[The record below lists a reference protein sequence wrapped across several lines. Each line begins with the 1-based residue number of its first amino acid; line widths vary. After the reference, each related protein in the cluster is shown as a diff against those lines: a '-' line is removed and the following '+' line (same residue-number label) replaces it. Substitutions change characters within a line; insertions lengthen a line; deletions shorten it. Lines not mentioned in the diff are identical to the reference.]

1 MGHKDRDDMSG
12 EGMER
17 NDENWMK
24 KERRKGGERR
34 RAGGGRPPFVECR
47 KGKRRKDLSAM
58 VPENKKNL
66 WREKKVAF
74 IGCGNMGSALISGT
88 LGSGLIS
95 KDKVLVT
102 DIRPK
107 QLEYIKEK
115 EGVSTTE
122 NNREAVEKSDI
133 IVLAVKPQVMEKV
146 LSEIRD
152 VVTEDKLIISIAAG
166 ITTGFIEKVL
176 GRQVPV
182 VRVMPNTPALVKT
195 GASGLS
201 PGKYAGEEEEAIA
214 EQMMLRVGIVVKVQE
229 EMLDA
234 VTALSGSGPAY
245 IFYIIESLIEAGV
258 EMGLQEDDAR
268 KLVEQT
274 VLGAVKMVMETGESP
289 QVLRAKVTSPGG
301 TTEAA
306 LKYLEEKGF
315 QKILIAAVKE
325 AAVRSKELSTG

>member
-1 MGHKDRDDMSG
+1 MKQ
-12 EGMER
+12 
-17 NDENWMK
+17 NDEKNMRK
-24 KERRKGGERR
+24 KRRKEGERR
-34 RAGGGRPPFVECR
+34 RPGGGRPPFVERR
-47 KGKRRKDLSAM
+47 KKERRKDSSAM
-58 VPENKKNL
+58 VSEEKRNL
-66 WREKKVAF
+66 WKEKKVVF
-74 IGCGNMGSALISGT
+74 IGCGNMGSALVSGT

-107 QLEYIKEK
+107 QLDEIKKK

-133 IVLAVKPQVMEKV
+133 IVLAVKPQVMESV
-146 LSEIRD
+146 LSEIKD
-152 VVTEDKLIISIAAG
+152 VVTEDKVIISIAAG
-166 ITTGFIEKVL
+166 ITTGFIEKIL
-176 GRQVPV
+176 GKEVPV

-214 EQMMLRVGIVVKVQE
+214 EQMMLRVGIVVKVPE

-245 IFYIIESLIEAGV
+245 IFYIIESLIEAGM
-258 EMGLQEDDAR
+258 EMRLPEDDVR

-306 LKYLEEKGF
+306 LEYLKEKGF
-315 QKILIAAVKE
+315 QKALIAAVKE
-325 AAVRSKELSTG
+325 AAIRSKELSKG

>member
-1 MGHKDRDDMSG
+1 MK
-12 EGMER
+12 R
-17 NDENWMK
+17 NDEKWMK
-24 KERRKGGERR
+24 EEKRKGGERR
-34 RAGGGRPPFVECR
+34 RPGGGRPPFVEHR
-47 KGKRRKDLSAM
+47 KRERRKDSSGM
-58 VPENKKNL
+58 VPKEKRNL
-66 WREKKVAF
+66 WREKRVAF

-107 QLEYIKEK
+107 RLEYIREK

-122 NNREAVEKSDI
+122 DNREAVEKSDI
-133 IVLAVKPQVMEKV
+133 IVLAVKPQVVGRV
-146 LSEIRD
+146 LSEIKD
-152 VVTEDKLIISIAAG
+152 VMTGDKVIISIAAG
-166 ITTGFIEKVL
+166 ITTGFIEKAL
-176 GRQVPV
+176 EREVPV

-195 GASGLS
+195 GASGIS
-201 PGKYAGEEEEAIA
+201 PGKYAGEQEEAIA
-214 EQMMLRVGIVVKVQE
+214 EQMMRRVGIVVKVPE

-245 IFYIIESLIEAGV
+245 IFYIIESLIEVGM
-258 EMGLQEDDAR
+258 EMGLSEDDVK
-268 KLVEQT
+268 KLVGQT

-325 AAVRSKELSTG
+325 AAIRSKELSAG